1 MFLKIIQC
9 CPFEKRR
16 EIQIFFGK
24 NQIIVYQNN
33 DQAYFIVASVCLH
46 YLQYKFMVAA
56 LCLLDLQYKF
66 LVMAAGHG
74 CMSYSCKTCSH
85 NLEFTL

>member
-1 MFLKIIQC
+1 MLLKIIQC
-9 CPFEKRR
+9 CPF
-16 EIQIFFGK
+16 QIFFGK

-74 CMSYSCKTCSH
+74 LSLIH
-85 NLEFTL
+85 I